1 MRSHPHIES
10 TLIKSHFA
18 GLWQQLLKTMSLRCT
33 RGMMTRNGTQLLRA
47 DPGGPRPR
55 AAARHPDADQGAV
68 LPCQI
73 RSRWYGA
80 AEVSVINRAWIGPPG
95 PPPLAEKLG
104 RRVSEAAG
112 GTWDSPCRLGL
123 GALARGRW
131 ALILRGGAGLGAEVS
146 APVVA
151 PAHPGSCCLRTQC
164 H

>member
-1 MRSHPHIES
+1 MAHSSCGPTR
-10 TLIKSHFA
+10 A
-18 GLWQQLLKTMSLRCT
+18 GQ
-33 RGMMTRNGTQLLRA
+33 
-47 DPGGPRPR
+47 DPGPQHGTLMPIRVPCY
-55 AAARHPDADQGAV
+55 DADQGAV